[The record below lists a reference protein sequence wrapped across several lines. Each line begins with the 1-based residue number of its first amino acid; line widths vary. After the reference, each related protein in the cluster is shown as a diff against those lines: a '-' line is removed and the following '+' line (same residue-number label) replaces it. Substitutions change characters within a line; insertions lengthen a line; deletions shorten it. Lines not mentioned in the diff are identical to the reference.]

1 MQESSQG
8 LLTSARSRPS
18 PCGSPL
24 LYSADNLSLYY
35 AREQP
40 KRGEAHAHDD
50 IQLSFPLS
58 GAYRAAWE
66 MTGGWRRQMTM
77 APGTLLL
84 CAPQQPHTIEV
95 SQEMDLAVLWLPAP
109 FVARTA
115 QELAVPGSV
124 EITDTGGAQDP
135 LLQHLCL
142 ALLAEVRQNPAPARL
157 YMDAAADLLAAHLTR
172 RHSAR
177 EGTAERDTGG
187 LSPRRLKL
195 VLSYI
200 QEHLDQDIALADL
213 AGASGL
219 SPSHFGPLFRRS
231 TGLPPYQYVLIQRIE
246 WAKGLLGG
254 GSLSIGEVAVRTGFC
269 DQSQFARQFK
279 RHVGLTPKAYAA
291 QSQH

>member
-8 LLTSARSRPS
+8 LLTPTPPS

-24 LYSADNLSLYY
+24 LYSADNLSLFY

-40 KRGEAHAHDD
+40 KRGATHAHDD
-50 IQLSFPLS
+50 IQISFPLN

-66 MTGGWRRQMTM
+66 TTAGRQRQMTM

-115 QELAVPGSV
+115 EELAVPGPV
-124 EITDTGGAQDP
+124 EVTDAGGAQDP

-157 YMDAAADLLAAHLTR
+157 YMAAAADLLAAHLTR
-172 RHSAR
+172 RHFTRKGA
-177 EGTAERDTGG
+177 AERNTGG

-195 VLSYI
+195 VLAYI

-213 AGASGL
+213 AGVSGL

-231 TGLPPYQYVLIQRIE
+231 LGLPPYQYVLIQRIE
-246 WAKGLLGG
+246 RAKRLLCG
-254 GSLSIGEVAVRTGFC
+254 GSLSVGEVAAQTGFC

-291 QSQH
+291 QSQP